1 MKTFNFFTKI
11 LGLSLLA
18 IGHASTWAAFDAGET
33 VYLEHCAQCHEGNV
47 PKAPHSVLFRGAMQ
61 PEAIFAALND
71 GVMQKQAEGLTEQQK
86 RQVSTFLTGADFGS
100 LKDTSKV
107 ACENSPNKER
117 ATSDTISVWGMGFEN
132 YRFINANVAGLDKDQ
147 VPDLELKWAFDYP
160 GASRARSQPTVHNDV
175 IYVGS
180 QDGTVYAIDIHT
192 GCLHWRFKAPAEVRA
207 AVVIDTDK
215 NSDLL
220 YVGDMDGN
228 VYGISRINGKEKWR
242 SHLNDHPD
250 ATITGSPQL
259 YEGMLYVPIS
269 SKEWATAADPSYA
282 CCTFRGAIAAFNTKD
297 GKMIWK
303 NFSIQEIPKPTGKK
317 NSIGADIIAP
327 SGAPIWNSPT
337 IDPERGLLYVGTGES
352 YSSPAAPTSDAVLA
366 FSLKTGELMWHRQL
380 LAGDAWNMS
389 CFIGSSYNCPEE
401 NGPDMDIGAP
411 PILVSI
417 APGKDILLVGQKN
430 GMVFGLDPAREG
442 EIIWKRKI
450 GVGGYAGG
458 VHWGMSVEG
467 SKLFAPNADTDFI
480 GRFDGERFPGVYALD
495 VKTGEVIWYTR
506 AIEDCK
512 EEEKPACDAGV
523 SAAITAIPGVVFAG
537 AFDGQLRAYDSD
549 SGNVIWS
556 TKTNR
561 SFDTLSGRI
570 AKGGAIEA
578 DGPVIYKGNLLINSG
593 YHYGS
598 RLPGNVLLNFAIP
611 SK

>member
-1 MKTFNFFTKI
+1 MIFM
-11 LGLSLLA
+11 LALLLSGATRTLA
-18 IGHASTWAAFDAGET
+18 ALDAGEII
-33 VYLEHCAQCHEGNV
+33 YLKHCAQCHEGNV
-47 PKAPHSVLFRGAMQ
+47 PKAPHSVLFRGMMQ
-61 PEAIFAALND
+61 PEAILAALTD
-71 GVMQKQAEGLTEQQK
+71 GVMQKQAEVLTEEQK
-86 RQVSTFLTGADFGS
+86 RQVSTFLTGADFGAV
-100 LKDTSKV
+100 KDTSKV
-107 ACENSPNKER
+107 ACESSPNQNPGI
-117 ATSDTISVWGMGFEN
+117 TDTISVWGMGFEN
-132 YRFINANVAGLDKDQ
+132 YRFVDASIAGLDKDQ

-160 GASRARSQPTVHNDV
+160 GASRARSQPTVYNGV

-180 QDGTVYAIDIHT
+180 QDGTVYAIDVDT

-207 AVVIDTDK
+207 AVAVDTDE

-220 YVGDMDGN
+220 YVGDIDGN
-228 VYGISRINGKEKWR
+228 VYAISRINGEQKWR
-242 SHLNDHPD
+242 SHLHDHPD
-250 ATITGSPQL
+250 AIITGSPQL
-259 YEGMLYVPIS
+259 YQGILYVPMS

-282 CCTFRGAIAAFNTKD
+282 CCTFRGGIAAFNTED

-303 NFSIQEIPKPTGKK
+303 NFSIQKTPKPIGEK
-317 NSIGADIIAP
+317 NPIGADIIAP

-337 IDPERGLLYVGTGES
+337 IDPGRGLLYVGTGES

-401 NGPDMDIGAP
+401 DGPDMDIGAP
-411 PILVSI
+411 PILVSTDS
-417 APGKDILLVGQKN
+417 GQDILLVGQKN
-430 GMVFGLDPAREG
+430 GMVFGLDPAKEG
-442 EIIWKRKI
+442 EIIWNRKI

-537 AFDGQLRAYDSD
+537 AFDGQLRAYDSE
-549 SGNVIWS
+549 SGEVIWS

-570 AKGGAIEA
+570 ARGGAIEA
-578 DGPVIYKGNLLINSG
+578 DGPVIYKGNVLINSG
-593 YHYGS
+593 YSFGS
-598 RLPGNVLLNFAIP
+598 RLPGNVLLNFAVP
-611 SK
+611 GK

>member
-1 MKTFNFFTKI
+1 M
-11 LGLSLLA
+11 
-18 IGHASTWAAFDAGET
+18 
-33 VYLEHCAQCHEGNV
+33 
-47 PKAPHSVLFRGAMQ
+47 
-61 PEAIFAALND
+61 
-71 GVMQKQAEGLTEQQK
+71 
-86 RQVSTFLTGADFGS
+86 
-100 LKDTSKV
+100 
-107 ACENSPNKER
+107 
-117 ATSDTISVWGMGFEN
+117 
-132 YRFINANVAGLDKDQ
+132 
-147 VPDLELKWAFDYP
+147 
-160 GASRARSQPTVHNDV
+160 

-180 QDGTVYAIDIHT
+180 QDGTVYAIDIDT
-192 GCLHWRFKAPAEVRA
+192 GCLYWRFKAPAEVRA
-207 AVVIDTDK
+207 AVVVDTAE

-228 VYGISRINGKEKWR
+228 VYAINRIDGAEEWR
-242 SHLNDHPD
+242 SHLNDHTD

-259 YEGMLYVPIS
+259 YEEILYVPIS

-282 CCTFRGAIAAFNTKD
+282 CCTFRGGIAAFNTKD
-297 GKMIWK
+297 GKLIWK
-303 NFSIQEIPKPTGKK
+303 NFSIQEIPKPIGKK
-317 NSIGADIIAP
+317 NSVGIDIIAP

-337 IDPERGLLYVGTGES
+337 IDPGRGLLYVGTGES

-366 FSLKTGELMWHRQL
+366 FSLKTGELMWHQQL

-401 NGPDMDIGAP
+401 DGPDMDIGAP

-417 APGKDILLVGQKN
+417 GPGEDILLVGQKN
-430 GMVFGLDPAREG
+430 GMVFGLDPAKEG

-495 VKTGEVIWYTR
+495 VKTGDVIWYTR

-512 EEEKPACDAGV
+512 KEEKPACDAGV

-549 SGNVIWS
+549 SGKVIWS

-561 SFDTLSGRI
+561 SFNTLSGRI

-598 RLPGNVLLNFAIP
+598 RLPGNVLLNFAVP
-611 SK
+611 RK